1 MSKVEKKQL
10 LAVVGA
16 RFDWYSA
23 QVVLA
28 EALEKAGLAG
38 KETLEGPEAVR
49 LAGVLAGIRGRMEW
63 VAWEVARLGGA
74 DGLPAAQPTAAHAAP
89 VSQPAQASQPAP
101 AAQAAPHAPAAHPA
115 PAAKVEAKPA
125 APAPFEVAAGKATE
139 VHAPARQPLR
149 ITSPSAGTLRW
160 GVNGWKTPPAAAQ
173 PAGTQP
179 VAGEPTVDTALAAAG
194 GAFALL
200 LGPFGDEV
208 KQLDFTLRDEGGAWA
223 APCTVKLG

>member
-49 LAGVLAGIRGRMEW
+49 LAGVLAGIRARMEW

-74 DGLPAAQPTAAHAAP
+74 EALPAAQPAPSPAPPAVHAAPPAPAAHAAP
-89 VSQPAQASQPAP
+89 
-101 AAQAAPHAPAAHPA
+101 
-115 PAAKVEAKPA
+115 AAKAEAKPA
-125 APAPFEVAAGKATE
+125 APTAFEVAAGKAAE
-139 VHAPARQPLR
+139 VHAPARQALR
-149 ITSPSAGTLRW
+149 ITSPSAGTVRW
-160 GVNGWKTPPAAAQ
+160 GVNGWKTPPAGAQ

-179 VAGEPTVDTALAAAG
+179 VPGEPTVDTALAAAG
-194 GAFALL
+194 AAFALV
-200 LGPFGDEV
+200 LGPFADEV
-208 KQLDFTLRDEGGAWA
+208 KQVDFTLRDQGGAWA